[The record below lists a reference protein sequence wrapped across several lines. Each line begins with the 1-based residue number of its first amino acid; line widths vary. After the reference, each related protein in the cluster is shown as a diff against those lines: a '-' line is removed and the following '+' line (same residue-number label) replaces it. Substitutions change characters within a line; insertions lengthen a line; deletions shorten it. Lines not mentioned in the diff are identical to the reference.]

1 MCQQTTHARVVLA
14 ASNILDC
21 PFLQTARCCHQ
32 VSWENMG
39 NCQILRSFP
48 ANIPISVS
56 GLHRD
61 VFCEWCQFLL
71 IVNWEGFPI
80 NKNTHLEILV
90 SHNQNP
96 SWLQASS
103 QAHGTFAY
111 FQPTT
116 CPQTAAV
123 YDSNVD
129 ANQTTTPSL
138 KLKEFYA
145 LGSSKQYVT
154 FPKLHY
160 RVQKSQK
167 HSSIVTT

>member
-1 MCQQTTHARVVLA
+1 MWCVSKLLPRYRVVLA

-48 ANIPISVS
+48 ANIPIFVW

-80 NKNTHLEILV
+80 THTLKFWWVTTKTHHGCKHPVRPMEHLHIL
-90 SHNQNP
+90 NQP
-96 SWLQASS
+96 HAPKRLQFMIPTWMRTKQPPQASNWKNFT
-103 QAHGTFAY
+103 HWVV
-111 FQPTT
+111 P
-116 CPQTAAV
+116 
-123 YDSNVD
+123 N
-129 ANQTTTPSL
+129 NM
-138 KLKEFYA
+138 
-145 LGSSKQYVT
+145 
-154 FPKLHY
+154 
-160 RVQKSQK
+160 
-167 HSSIVTT
+167 